1 LEVKQP
7 AGSASARRFVWYNLC
22 VKWLSDT
29 YTWSAEAS
37 VKWLWAVTLANTVVL
52 LAGAVFVSVLP
63 RSILL
68 PLGLLLP
75 ILGIALSVTGFVTG
89 FRLTK
94 AVVSRTSLRVAYVI
108 NGFALAFHLLI
119 ILGLSVL
126 WLVSVGLLKLSDM
139 H

>member
-1 LEVKQP
+1 
-7 AGSASARRFVWYNLC
+7 

-29 YTWSAEAS
+29 YTWSAEAPA
-37 VKWLWAVTLANTVVL
+37 KWLWAVTLANTVVL

-63 RSILL
+63 GSILL

-75 ILGIALSVTGFVTG
+75 ILGIALSVTGF
-89 FRLTK
+89 RLPK
-94 AVVSRTSLRVAYVI
+94 AVVSRTSLRVAYTI

-119 ILGLSVL
+119 ILGLAVL
-126 WLVSVGLLKLSDM
+126 WLFSVGLFKLSNM